1 MFLFKPKDRRFA
13 AHSKSALSLA
23 IALLLTLPSPLLAH
37 ARLVRSDPAANA
49 KLTSS
54 PSSILLVFTEVPELA
69 LSSVRLVR
77 PGADTVVLSS
87 LSHHSGNRHILIA
100 ALPAALEPG
109 SYRVIWQVA
118 ASDGHAT
125 KGTIDFSVLP
135 QAADTSVATAKA
147 PATMPDEHDTGNI
160 AIGGAIGA
168 IIARWI
174 SFIAIFLVIG
184 VVAFRF
190 LVLHR
195 VSGDEEVF
203 SHIGSTS
210 AATLGI
216 FASAAGL
223 VGAMLK
229 LVRESSDMPDA
240 SLGSLLFGS
249 LWGVSLL
256 LQAMGCVVAIAAF
269 AAVHKTANATRA
281 RAWTAALIAAIALA
295 VSPPLGGHAAAAGNA
310 WLAIPADIVHVTV
323 GGMWLGTLATIVV
336 AGISAA
342 FKTPD
347 DTRPGPRVASM
358 INTFSPL
365 ALMCGGAVVATG
377 IASSVLRLTRV
388 SDLWT
393 TPYGITLLLKVFFV
407 GMLFAAGAWNWRRM
421 KPRLT
426 GENAIA
432 PLRSTAWLELL
443 LATAVLGITAILVA
457 LELP

>member
-109 SYRVIWQVA
+109 SYRVIWQGA
-118 ASDGHAT
+118 ASDCHAT
-125 KGTIDFSVLP
+125 KCTIDFSISS
-135 QAADTSVATAKA
+135 QAADTSAAPAKT
-147 PATMPDEHDTGNI
+147 PATMPDDHDTGSV
-160 AIGGAIGA
+160 AIGGAVGA
-168 IIARWI
+168 VIARWI

-195 VSGDEEVF
+195 VSSDEEVF

-295 VSPPLGGHAAAAGNA
+295 VSPSLGGHAAAAGNA

-365 ALMCGGAVVATG
+365 ALMCGAAVVATG

>member
-1 MFLFKPKDRRFA
+1 MFLFKPKDRRFTA
-13 AHSKSALSLA
+13 RSKSALSLA
-23 IALLLTLPSPLLAH
+23 IVLLLALPSSLLAH
-37 ARLVRSDPAANA
+37 ARLVRSEPAANA
-49 KLTSS
+49 KLSAS

-77 PGADTVVLSS
+77 PGADTIRLSS
-87 LSHHSGNRHILIA
+87 LSHHSGDRHILIA
-100 ALPAALEPG
+100 ALPAALEQG
-109 SYRVIWQVA
+109 RYRVIWQVA
-118 ASDGHAT
+118 ASDGRAT
-125 KGTIDFSVLP
+125 RGTIDFSISQ
-135 QAADTSVATAKA
+135 QALDTSVAQAKT
-147 PATMPDEHDTGNI
+147 PATMPDEHDVGNI
-160 AIGGAIGA
+160 AIGGAVGA

-195 VSGDEEVF
+195 VSGDEEMF

-216 FASAAGL
+216 FASAAGV

-229 LVRESSDMPDA
+229 LVRESADMPDA

-256 LQAMGCVVAIAAF
+256 LQVAGSLVAVAAF
-269 AAVHKTANATRA
+269 AAVHKTANATRT
-281 RAWTAALIAAIALA
+281 RAWTAAFIAAIALA
-295 VSPPLGGHAAAAGNA
+295 VSPSLGGHAAAGNNA
-310 WLAIPADIVHVTV
+310 WLAIPADFVHVAV
-323 GGMWLGTLATIVV
+323 GGMWIGTLATIVV
-336 AGISAA
+336 AGISSA

-347 DTRPGPRVASM
+347 DTRPGARVASM
-358 INTFSPL
+358 INAFSPV

-377 IASSVLRLTRV
+377 IASAVLRLTGIR
-388 SDLWT
+388 DLWT

-407 GMLFAAGAWNWRRM
+407 GMLFAAGAWNWRMM

-443 LATAVLGITAILVA
+443 LATVVLGITAILVA